1 MKKILIQLRPLIDF
15 IVLPLTIIST
25 ICLLMIRKLGL
36 GSMPIS
42 NAIFNKIGLLPV
54 HDHYYQP
61 LINPKSHKLKSL
73 KVERKIGGIDLNL
86 DCQEKILSSFH
97 YAEELLKFPILK
109 HDDSNY
115 YYNNSSFESGDSE
128 YLYSII
134 RKFKPNKIIEIGSGY
149 STKMMLNSLKKNGE
163 DPNYSC
169 SLTCVEPF
177 EYKMLEGLPINLI
190 KEKVEML
197 DLDRFKELKENDILF
212 IDSSHVIRPQGDV
225 LFEFQRILPNLNPG
239 VFIHF
244 HDIFTP
250 RDYLNEWIY
259 KERLLWNEQY
269 LLEAFLAFN
278 NKFEIIGS
286 LNYLKHNHWRLLS
299 SKCPVLSQDPQ
310 REPGS
315 FWIRKVV

>member
-149 STKMMLNSLKKNGE
+149 STKMMLNSLKKME
-163 DPNYSC
+163 
-169 SLTCVEPF
+169 
-177 EYKMLEGLPINLI
+177 KILI
-190 KEKVEML
+190 
-197 DLDRFKELKENDILF
+197 I
-212 IDSSHVIRPQGDV
+212 
-225 LFEFQRILPNLNPG
+225 
-239 VFIHF
+239 
-244 HDIFTP
+244 
-250 RDYLNEWIY
+250 
-259 KERLLWNEQY
+259 
-269 LLEAFLAFN
+269 
-278 NKFEIIGS
+278 
-286 LNYLKHNHWRLLS
+286 
-299 SKCPVLSQDPQ
+299 
-310 REPGS
+310 
-315 FWIRKVV
+315 VVA

>member
-1 MKKILIQLRPLIDF
+1 
-15 IVLPLTIIST
+15 
-25 ICLLMIRKLGL
+25 
-36 GSMPIS
+36 
-42 NAIFNKIGLLPV
+42 
-54 HDHYYQP
+54 
-61 LINPKSHKLKSL
+61 
-73 KVERKIGGIDLNL
+73 
-86 DCQEKILSSFH
+86 
-97 YAEELLKFPILK
+97 
-109 HDDSNY
+109 
-115 YYNNSSFESGDSE
+115 
-128 YLYSII
+128 
-134 RKFKPNKIIEIGSGY
+134 
-149 STKMMLNSLKKNGE
+149 
-163 DPNYSC
+163 
-169 SLTCVEPF
+169 
-177 EYKMLEGLPINLI
+177 MLEGLPINLI